1 MSFEADSLIVKP
13 LDKIA
18 VLADN
23 FTIML
28 GDTLSQS
35 YQVAL
40 GLHTHYRKI

>member
-1 MSFEADSLIVKP
+1 MNFEADSLIVKP

-23 FTIML
+23 STIML
-28 GDTLSQS
+28 GETLSQS

-40 GLHTHYRKI
+40 GLHTDYRKM